1 MNYLIFDLEWNQP
14 TNSGKSPALPHGEII
29 QIGFVAVNDSM
40 EIVHSEELTIKPVVY
55 KKMNPYVGTLTG
67 IKQED
72 INAGISFTDALG
84 RMGEFFSAETA
95 LITWGDDDM
104 PILRDN
110 MKYHGIDDKTLPIH
124 YNLQRIFAS
133 QTESKLRQTGLKSAL
148 ETLGIT
154 EEMKAHDALNDAY
167 MTYLIAEKLD
177 MTLGIAKYAEFSEA
191 TAAKKPAWECTE
203 PEFLVR
209 LAYKRNP
216 NALAGDCRKLHI
228 CCPVCG
234 KDIAGA
240 DIFRQGKNAFVAAS
254 GCECHERLFVRY
266 ELKNGHI
273 TAAAYEMTEE
283 LEQLYSAR
291 VRSKEKREKR
301 REIYKIIAKAKKS
314 EEANK

>member
-14 TNSGKSPALPHGEII
+14 TSSGKSPALPHGEII
-29 QIGFVAVNDSM
+29 QIGFIAVNDSM
-40 EIVHSEELTIKPVVY
+40 EIVHQEELTIKPVVY
-55 KKMNPYVGTLTG
+55 KKMNPYVSTLTG
-67 IKQED
+67 IRQED
-72 INAGISFTDALG
+72 INAGITFCDALG

-110 MKYHGIDDKTLPIH
+110 MKYHGMDDKALPIH

-133 QTESKLRQTGLKSAL
+133 QTESKLRQTGLKNAL

-167 MTYLIAEKLD
+167 MTYLIARKLD

-191 TAAKKPAWECTE
+191 TAAKKPAWESTE
-203 PEFLVR
+203 PAFLVR
-209 LAYKRNP
+209 LPYAKNP
-216 NALAGDCRKLHI
+216 NAFAGECRKMHI

-234 KDIAGA
+234 KDTAGT

-254 GCECHERLFVRY
+254 GCECRERLFLRY

-273 TAAAYEMTEE
+273 TAAAYEMTQE

-301 REIYKIIAKAKKS
+301 REIYRIIAKTRKS
-314 EEANK
+314 EEADK